1 MIKRLMLIICD
12 ICGAQGPNVDGEH
25 RGPLMREAARYGWK
39 TTEGGQHICGPCRT
53 PKLPEPTPLK
63 DKFPQE
69 FVEQPDRSAHWTE
82 ARKKES
88 AQ

>member
-1 MIKRLMLIICD
+1 MIKRILLIICD
-12 ICGAQGPNVDGEH
+12 VCSAEGPNIDGEH

-53 PKLPEPTPLK
+53 PKLPKPEPP
-63 DKFPQE
+63 
-69 FVEQPDRSAHWTE
+69 QPDRSTHWTE